1 MNELLLALLAAV
13 VWAWVDALRAREAA
27 LRACRRTCARLGLQL
42 LDETVALRHLRLRR
56 DADGRVRL
64 RRHYAF
70 EYSERGNERRQG
82 EAVLL
87 GRRVESVRGD
97 WIEGQASEATHR
109 HGSDLQSALRHPHVP
124 ADFVAGND
132 ERKPVTDNVV
142 RLSDFRARPGSSPDR
157 RG

>member
-27 LRACRRTCARLGLQL
+27 LRACRRTCERLGLQL

-56 DADGRVRL
+56 DADGRLRL
-64 RRHYAF
+64 RRHYGF
-70 EYSERGNERRQG
+70 EYSERGSERRQG

-97 WIEGQASEATHR
+97 WIEGQVGEAPR
-109 HGSDLQSALRHPHVP
+109 PHGSDAQSSLRHPHAP
-124 ADFVAGND
+124 TDFTAGND
-132 ERKPVTDNVV
+132 ERAPVADNVV
-142 RLSDFRARPGSSPDR
+142 QLSDFRARSGSPRDR